1 MIPFDRLLS
10 VPAHIHHAAY
20 LMKDPPSESRAAR
33 DAFART
39 LSNLGV
45 GPDRSAINDR
55 FGYGVLE
62 HAAGDRLVIRWQLH
76 TEYYTYQL
84 WYLPAD
90 PARRLAFGP
99 LEWPGAPPVCS
110 AFGETVTT
118 VDLIVT
124 DRATEVAPDF
134 GLSADHTWFGG
145 RVLGEPV
152 LLFTDFAPDAHGRR
166 RYLLHGHDRKVLA
179 QVTPFAADCVAKI
192 ENYYHLILAPLPGF
206 SAAMD
211 QVFRLEKRQLA
222 DRDAITRG
230 LAAADPAQLQAWLT
244 QLTEALADVSR
255 LGEAIRYNLASAGPY
270 DSILRTTV
278 EDLREQP
285 LERLESLGAHVLR
298 RIRGIADGYQRLI
311 QRIEAL
317 EQSFEGMVSIIRT
330 RIDLAM
336 EQQNLTILSSVDR
349 TTKIQVRLQHMVESL
364 SIVVQAYYL
373 TGLGSYVF
381 KAMEHYGWLGDATT
395 ATALFIPAAFALAFF
410 LTWQAKRLLTRHTE
424 GSGS

>member
-1 MIPFDRLLS
+1 MTPFDRLLS
-10 VPAHIHHAAY
+10 VPAHMHHAAY

-39 LSNLGV
+39 LSTFGI
-45 GPDRSAINDR
+45 GRDRAVITDR
-55 FGYGVLE
+55 VGYGMLQHE
-62 HAAGDRLVIRWQLH
+62 SGDRLLVRWQLH
-76 TEYYTYQL
+76 TEYYSYQL

-90 PARRLAFGP
+90 PGRLLAFGP
-99 LEWPGAPPVCS
+99 LEWPGPPPLCS
-110 AFGETVTT
+110 TFGETVTT
-118 VDLIVT
+118 VDVIVT
-124 DRATEVAPDF
+124 DRASEVAPDF
-134 GLSADHTWFGG
+134 GLGADRTWFGG
-145 RVLGEPV
+145 RVLGGAAM
-152 LLFTDFAPDAHGRR
+152 LFTDFAPDSHGRR
-166 RYLLHGHDRKVLA
+166 RYLLHGHDRAALA
-179 QVTPFAADCVAKI
+179 QVTPFVADCVAKI
-192 ENYYHLILAPLPGF
+192 ENYYHLILAPLPSF

-211 QVFRLEKRQLA
+211 QVFLLEKRQLA

-230 LAAADPAQLQAWLT
+230 LAAADPAQLQAWLS
-244 QLTEALADVSR
+244 QLTEALAEVSR

-278 EDLREQP
+278 EDLHEQP

-317 EQSFEGMVSIIRT
+317 EKSFEGMVGIIRT

-349 TTKIQVRLQHMVESL
+349 TTKAQVRLQRMVESL

-373 TGLGSYVF
+373 AGLGSYLF
-381 KAMEHYGWLGDATT
+381 KALEHHGWLADAAT
-395 ATALFIPAAFALAFF
+395 ATALFIPVAFGLAFF
-410 LTWQAKRLLTRHTE
+410 LTWQAKRLFTRQTE
-424 GSGS
+424 KL

>member
-1 MIPFDRLLS
+1 MTPFDRLLS
-10 VPAHIHHAAY
+10 VPAHVHHTAH

-33 DAFART
+33 EAFART
-39 LSNLGV
+39 LAALGM
-45 GPDRSAINDR
+45 GPDRSVVTDR
-55 FGYGVLE
+55 FGYGVLQ
-62 HAAGDRLVIRWQLH
+62 HDTGDRLIVRWQLH

-90 PARRLAFGP
+90 PSSRLAFGP
-99 LEWPGAPPVCS
+99 LEWPGPPPVCS
-110 AFGETVTT
+110 SFGETVTT

-124 DRATEVAPDF
+124 DRASEVAPDF
-134 GLSADHTWFGG
+134 GLAVDRTWFGG
-145 RVLGEPV
+145 RVLGGAT
-152 LLFTDFAPDAHGRR
+152 LLFTDFSPDSHGRR
-166 RYLLHGHDRKVLA
+166 RYMLHGHDHEALA
-179 QVTPFAADCVAKI
+179 HVTPFVADCVAKI
-192 ENYYHLILAPLPGF
+192 ENYYHLILAPLPSF
-206 SAAMD
+206 AAAMD
-211 QVFRLEKRQLA
+211 QVFLLEKRQLA
-222 DRDAITRG
+222 DRDGITRG
-230 LAAADPAQLQAWLT
+230 LAAADTAQLQTWLL
-244 QLTEALADVSR
+244 QLTEALAEVSR

-317 EQSFEGMVSIIRT
+317 EQSFEGMVAIIRT

-364 SIVVQAYYL
+364 SVVVQAYYL
-373 TGLGSYVF
+373 TGMGSYLF
-381 KAMEHYGWLGDATT
+381 KAMEYHGWLADATT
-395 ATALFIPAAFALAFF
+395 ATALFIPVAFGLAFF
-410 LTWQAKRLLTRHTE
+410 LTWQAKRWLTRHPE
-424 GSGS
+424 GS